1 MKKYFTCI
9 LITACLFLLS
19 ACGHQK
25 EDTDTIRNRIA
36 DNTYIYEKE
45 GFGGDFTIHL
55 NSDGTFSYYEG
66 NLSSLIG
73 MGNWKLEEDVLI
85 LSQNVPDNESTE
97 YPWVNYFQI
106 NGNDLVFLSKGST
119 NFYYVTVSD
128 GERFSVSSR

>member
-9 LITACLFLLS
+9 LITSCLFLLS
-19 ACGHQK
+19 ACGHQE
-25 EDTDTIRNRIA
+25 EDSDTIRNRIA

-45 GFGGDFTIHL
+45 GFGGDFTIRL

-85 LSQNVPDNESTE
+85 LSHNLPDNESAE
-97 YPWVNYFQI
+97 YSWVNYFQI
-106 NGNDLVFLSKGST
+106 NGNDLVFLSKDST
-119 NFYYVTVSD
+119 NFHYVTVSD
-128 GERFSVSSR
+128 GERFSASSR